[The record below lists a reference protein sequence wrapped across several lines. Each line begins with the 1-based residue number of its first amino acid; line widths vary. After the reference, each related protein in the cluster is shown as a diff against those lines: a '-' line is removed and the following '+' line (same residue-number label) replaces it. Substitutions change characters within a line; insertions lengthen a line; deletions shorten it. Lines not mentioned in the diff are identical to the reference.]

1 MRIYFER
8 KLIVV
13 RNYQFLVV
21 MNGRRT
27 IQYFKLDRYSLKIT
41 KEKKKFKS
49 RINLVSHQQQT
60 RFQISVRRLG
70 VSLQN
75 HTEELVVVAAFV
87 VKVLQL
93 MGSLR
98 DKMHPFGGDFGRR
111 TEIAE
116 GRTLCILA
124 RKKIDFL
131 SRNVGARSF
140 WQDFSFYFLILLLI
154 LYLFHVLISFTFLR
168 SK

>member
-1 MRIYFER
+1 M
-8 KLIVV
+8 
-13 RNYQFLVV
+13 
-21 MNGRRT
+21 
-27 IQYFKLDRYSLKIT
+27 
-41 KEKKKFKS
+41 
-49 RINLVSHQQQT
+49 SHQQQT

-116 GRTLCILA
+116 GRT
-124 RKKIDFL
+124 
-131 SRNVGARSF
+131 
-140 WQDFSFYFLILLLI
+140 
-154 LYLFHVLISFTFLR
+154 
-168 SK
+168 

>member
-21 MNGRRT
+21 KNGRRT

-116 GRTLCILA
+116 GRT
-124 RKKIDFL
+124 
-131 SRNVGARSF
+131 
-140 WQDFSFYFLILLLI
+140 
-154 LYLFHVLISFTFLR
+154 
-168 SK
+168 